1 MRVWPLALMLLLGA
15 CAATPQPAPLPD
27 PLPAPVLCALPA
39 GMSETKEPPAKPGGD
54 YAQREVA
61 AYVTALH
68 EWGAAG
74 WTRVTRARQWSQNC
88 VDRAAVRDG
97 GGAD

>member
-1 MRVWPLALMLLLGA
+1 V
-15 CAATPQPAPLPD
+15 
-27 PLPAPVLCALPA
+27 
-39 GMSETKEPPAKPGGD
+39 PPTKPGGE
-54 YAQREVA
+54 YRQREVA

-74 WTRVTRARQWSQNC
+74 WTRVAEARQWSQDC
-88 VDRAAVRDG
+88 VDRTAVRDG